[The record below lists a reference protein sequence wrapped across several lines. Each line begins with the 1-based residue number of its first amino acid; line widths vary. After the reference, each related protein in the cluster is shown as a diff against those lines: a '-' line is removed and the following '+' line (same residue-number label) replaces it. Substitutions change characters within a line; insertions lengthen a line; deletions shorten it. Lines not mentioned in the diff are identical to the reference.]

1 MKKFALFANHVVVD
15 DEERFV
21 TGQNQN
27 AGAEVANTAMLLV
40 SQSGS

>member
-1 MKKFALFANHVVVD
+1 MFANHTVID
-15 DEERFV
+15 DERRFV

-27 AGAEVANTAMLLV
+27 AGAEVANTAMVLV

>member
-1 MKKFALFANHVVVD
+1 VTID

-27 AGAEVANTAMLLV
+27 AGAEVANKAMVLV
-40 SQSGS
+40 GRTKT